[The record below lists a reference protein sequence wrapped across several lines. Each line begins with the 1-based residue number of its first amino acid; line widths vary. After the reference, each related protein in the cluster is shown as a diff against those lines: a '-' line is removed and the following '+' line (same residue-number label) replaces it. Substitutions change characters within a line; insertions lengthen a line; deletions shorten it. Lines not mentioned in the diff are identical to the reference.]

1 VRYAVVAAKT
11 ADYPLVHFRS
21 LTMLARFQVLQGR
34 LKDAALTY
42 EEAGQVVPGTQ
53 VLQVLTASA
62 AYCFG
67 LADLLCE
74 WNRLDEAEHLLAQ
87 GMELIRGKQSSF
99 ADDLLLGSLTQIRI
113 QCARGAYSD
122 ALATIDTFN
131 HLADTRHF
139 IPQIKAE
146 ALGTQSALMMG
157 NLSEAVRWA
166 QQCGLSLDDAELP
179 YPREREYLTLARL
192 FLAQGRENPAG
203 RSFEEALHLLE
214 RLLRKAEAK
223 ARVRSILEILL
234 LQALGLHAQGER
246 SRAFTMLER
255 ALTLAAPEGY
265 VRLFVDEGTPMQTL
279 LRQYHPERQSRLYVY
294 VAMLLAA
301 FDDQPASSSSDPL
314 LEPLT
319 GRERDVL
326 RLLLQGDS
334 NREIARRLVLSINT
348 VKRHI
353 YNICSKLGVQSRTQ
367 AIVKARALDLL

>member
-1 VRYAVVAAKT
+1 
-11 ADYPLVHFRS
+11 
-21 LTMLARFQVLQGR
+21 

-42 EEAGQVVPGTQ
+42 EEAGQSVPGTQ

-74 WNRLDEAEHLLAQ
+74 WNRLDEAQHLLSQ
-87 GMELIRGKQSSF
+87 GLELIRGKQSSF
-99 ADDLLLGSLTQIRI
+99 ADDLLLGSLTQARI

-122 ALATIDTFN
+122 TLATIDTFN
-131 HLADTRHF
+131 HLARHL
-139 IPQIKAE
+139 IPQIK

-166 QQCGLSLDDAELP
+166 QQYGLSPDDAELP
-179 YPREREYLTLARL
+179 YQREREYLTLARL
-192 FLAQGRENPAG
+192 LLAQGRENPTG
-203 RSFEEALHLLE
+203 HFFEEALHLLN
-214 RLLRKAEAK
+214 RLLREAEAK

-301 FDDQPASSSSDPL
+301 FDGQPASSSSDPL

-326 RLLLQGDS
+326 HLLLQGDS

-367 AIVKARALDLL
+367 AIVKARALYLL